1 MAKKKV
7 GRTTKRIREEQSK
20 EESLYD
26 QLQSELHFMA
36 FHAIKQIVQ
45 EELRQTSGTM
55 PCILC
60 GKDLAFFL
68 TISNNHLHVQCTREG
83 CIKAME

>member
-20 EESLYD
+20 EITLYD

-36 FHAIKQIVQ
+36 FCAIKEVVV
-45 EELRQTSGTM
+45 EELNQKSGTM

-60 GKDLAFFL
+60 GHELHFS
-68 TISNNHLHVQCTREG
+68 ISETNNHLHVQCTREG

>member
-7 GRTTKRIREEQSK
+7 SKTTERIRKEQSK

-26 QLQSELHFMA
+26 QLQAELHFIA
-36 FHAIKQIVQ
+36 FCAIKQIVQ

-60 GKDLAFFL
+60 GKDLSFFL
-68 TISNNHLHVQCTREG
+68 AISNDHLHVQCTRKG

>member
-7 GRTTKRIREEQSK
+7 SRTTKRIREEQSK

-26 QLQSELHFMA
+26 KLQSELHFMA
-36 FHAIKQIVQ
+36 FCAIKAIVV
-45 EELRQTSGTM
+45 EELRQTAGTM

-60 GKDLAFFL
+60 GKDLSFFL
-68 TISNNHLHVQCTREG
+68 AISNNHLHVQCTREG